1 VPASVRSCAGVEDRA
16 DSGDMP
22 PICSCVRDVQVR
34 MMISGVGWTWRHI
47 GGMEEVPVRHAN
59 VCYGSWELLDMD
71 MCRLC

>member
-1 VPASVRSCAGVEDRA
+1 
-16 DSGDMP
+16 MP

-59 VCYGSWELLDMD
+59 VCYGSWELLDME